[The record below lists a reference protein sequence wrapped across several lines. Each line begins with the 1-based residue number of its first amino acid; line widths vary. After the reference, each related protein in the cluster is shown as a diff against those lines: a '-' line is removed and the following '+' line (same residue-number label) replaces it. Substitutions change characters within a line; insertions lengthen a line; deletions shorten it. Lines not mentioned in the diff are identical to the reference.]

1 MNENVLHQL
10 IELYHN
16 DEQTRARLAQ
26 EGVLFDGYAAEMEQV
41 HKHNAEQLESIIS
54 EFGWPG
60 ESLVGEDGTWLA
72 WMIAQH
78 AIGLPDFQ
86 RRCLDLLNATVK
98 NEDAP
103 AIHAAYLTD
112 RIRFNERKPQVYGTV
127 FGWDEYGQLSP
138 WTIED
143 EAGVDERRTSVGL
156 PPLVDAVEDARNQ
169 AAAEGNTPPADYST
183 RQWEIEDWAR
193 RTGWTE

>member
-1 MNENVLHQL
+1 M
-10 IELYHN
+10 
-16 DEQTRARLAQ
+16 
-26 EGVLFDGYAAEMEQV
+26 
-41 HKHNAEQLESIIS
+41 
-54 EFGWPG
+54 
-60 ESLVGEDGTWLA
+60 
-72 WMIAQH
+72 
-78 AIGLPDFQ
+78 
-86 RRCLDLLNATVK
+86 
-98 NEDAP
+98 
-103 AIHAAYLTD
+103 TD

-127 FGWDEYGQLSP
+127 FDWDEHGQLSP

>member
-41 HKHNAEQLESIIS
+41 HVTNAEQFESIVN

-86 RRCLDLLNATVK
+86 RRCLDLLNVAVK
-98 NEDAP
+98 NEEAP
-103 AIHAAYLTD
+103 AIHVAYLTD

-127 FGWDEYGQLSP
+127 FDWDEYGQLSP

-143 EAGVDERRTSVGL
+143 DAGVDERRASVGL
-156 PPLVDAVEDARNQ
+156 PPLVDAVADARDQ
-169 AAAEGNTPPADYST
+169 AAAEGNNPPADYSA
-183 RQWEIEDWAR
+183 RQWEIEEWSR
-193 RTGWTE
+193 KTGWTK